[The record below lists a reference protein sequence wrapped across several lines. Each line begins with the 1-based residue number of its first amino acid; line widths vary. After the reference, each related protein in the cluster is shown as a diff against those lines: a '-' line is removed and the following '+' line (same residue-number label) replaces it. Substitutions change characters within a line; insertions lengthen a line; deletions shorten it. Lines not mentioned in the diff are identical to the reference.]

1 MQGAGLTAQPALVAA
16 SGSGSSLGA
25 TIPGDKLT
33 WPIPTSKLLIPPEAL
48 PPSGTADFVPPLFR
62 SFLPM
67 RDPRDARKTRE
78 QLSLN
83 TFEVVDV
90 QKGSKVISSPT
101 SSYYVIGK
109 IGSIPL
115 ND

>member
-1 MQGAGLTAQPALVAA
+1 
-16 SGSGSSLGA
+16 
-25 TIPGDKLT
+25 
-33 WPIPTSKLLIPPEAL
+33 
-48 PPSGTADFVPPLFR
+48 
-62 SFLPM
+62 M

-115 ND
+115 NDSDFRKKIMSIGFGRIGSIASSIEITNL